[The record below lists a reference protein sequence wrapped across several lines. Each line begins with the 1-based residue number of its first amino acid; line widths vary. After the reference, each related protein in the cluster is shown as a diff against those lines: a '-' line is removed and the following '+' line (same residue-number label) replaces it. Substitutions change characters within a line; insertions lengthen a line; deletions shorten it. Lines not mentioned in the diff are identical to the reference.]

1 MDLITEIW
9 KNGELMGKHKKPKNA
24 SKKQQKWQAKTL
36 SEMFDNI
43 RRGQEYVTVV
53 MQRDSWETLQWAI
66 AVALR
71 EEDKFIEENQ
81 VPKKIIAPAVKVKK
95 TGVIIEAPSKKWAHD
110 QLEAKEHIK
119 DKNAKRGFV
128 TNEDKFVKRKE
139 AAKIAKK
146 AGQIK
151 DKDIK
156 KLHSSDLRKAGGLA
170 KKKIK

>member
-1 MDLITEIW
+1 MSYRFGLQMA
-9 KNGELMGKHKKPKNA
+9 KR
-24 SKKQQKWQAKTL
+24 SKKIQRWQAKTL
-36 SEMFDNI
+36 QEMFDSI
-43 RRGQEYVTVV
+43 KRGQEYVNVT
-53 MQRDSWETLQWAI
+53 MQRSTWEELKYFI
-66 AVALR
+66 ELALR
-71 EEDKFIEENQ
+71 EEDMATKQ
-81 VPKKIIAPAVKVKK
+81 KIVAPAVKDKK

-110 QLEAKEHIK
+110 QIEAKEHIK

-151 DKDIK
+151 KNDIK
-156 KLHSSDLRKAGGLA
+156 KLHSSDLRKANGLA